1 MQSHYVNVYCPRS
14 LQTYQFYYYL
24 VTIGNEQKPYPAGCG
39 FCEPDKS
46 ICQHCTSTV
55 LKILLACLASGKAV
69 PDPIRTNIELFLD
82 HLED

>member
-14 LQTYQFYYYL
+14 LQTNQFYYYL

-55 LKILLACLASGKAV
+55 LKILLACLASGEAV
-69 PDPIRTNIELFLD
+69 SDPIRTNIELFLD